1 VYGSSLVRQ
10 SEPVPIVRKDLAMP
24 PRPRSTELPPSTE
37 PMIWH
42 GWGDPAQRHG
52 LPEGAEDFL
61 ADRIGGLGGATP
73 PVALEDVRVGASELS
88 DAQRRALVD
97 VVGREHVRDDHR
109 TRVEHAGGKS
119 YPDLLRRR
127 QGDAVAA
134 PDAVVL
140 PASHEEVVRLLSA
153 CAEQHVAVVPFGGG
167 TSVVGG
173 VEPERG
179 GFSALISLDLSRMD
193 ALLDLDEESG
203 IATFQPG
210 LRGPHAE
217 ALLRERGLTLGH
229 FPQSYAYATLG
240 GYVATRSAGQA
251 STGYGRIDDLVVGA
265 RLATPSGELRAGHGA
280 GSAAGPD
287 LLALVTGS
295 EGTLGVLTEVRL
307 KVRPAPEVELHE
319 AWVAPS
325 FASGAATLRALV
337 QAGVAPTITRLSD
350 EDETATALAQQ
361 RGLKT
366 AALRRYLGL
375 RGIDRP
381 CLVILGWEGTETGVE
396 RDRAAAHDLLDG
408 RRLVRLGRSA
418 GSSWARSRFQGPYL
432 RDELMDRGVMVETLE
447 TAASWSRLG
456 ELYLAVR
463 GALTQTL
470 AERGTPPLV
479 MCHISH
485 LYPTGASLYFTWVA
499 RQRVGGELDQWH
511 EAKTAAS
518 DAIIA
523 HGGTITHHHAVGTD
537 HRAWMTDEI
546 GDLGV
551 AVLRAVKDRL
561 DPGGICN
568 PGKLLPLGADD
579 VLPNPA
585 SGRSR

>member
-1 VYGSSLVRQ
+1 
-10 SEPVPIVRKDLAMP
+10 MP
-24 PRPRSTELPPSTE
+24 SRPRSTELAPSRE

-42 GWGDPAQRHG
+42 GWGDPGERHG
-52 LPEGAEDFL
+52 LPDGAEGFL
-61 ADRIGGLGGATP
+61 ADRIGGLGDDTP
-73 PVALEDVRVGASELS
+73 PVPLDEVRVAPSALS
-88 DAQRRALVD
+88 DRQRRAVED
-97 VVGREHVRDDHR
+97 VVGAEFVLDDHR

-134 PDAVVL
+134 PDAIVL
-140 PASHEEVVRLLSA
+140 PASHDEVAALLEA
-153 CAEQHVAVVPFGGG
+153 CARHEIAVVPFGGG

-179 GFSALISLDLSRMD
+179 GFTALVSLDLSRMD
-193 ALLDLDEESG
+193 QLLHLDEESR

-217 ALLRERGLTLGH
+217 ALLRERGYTLGH

-265 RLATPSGELRAGHGA
+265 RCATPSGELRAGHGA

-287 LLALVTGS
+287 MLAMITGS
-295 EGTLGVLTEVRL
+295 EGVLGVVTEVALR
-307 KVRPAPEVELHE
+307 VSPAPEIEVHE

-350 EDETATALAQQ
+350 EDESATALAQQ
-361 RGLKT
+361 GGVKV

-375 RGIDRP
+375 RGIQRP
-381 CLVILGWEGTETGVE
+381 CMVILGWEGTEAGAE
-396 RDRAAAHDLLDG
+396 RDRAAAHELLAS
-408 RRLVRLGRSA
+408 RRIVRLGRSA
-418 GSSWARSRFQGPYL
+418 GGSWAKGRFHGPYL

-447 TAASWSRLG
+447 TATSWARLG

-470 AERGTPPLV
+470 AGGGTPPLV
-479 MCHISH
+479 LCHISH

-499 RQRVGGELDQWH
+499 RQRPGAELEQWH

-518 DAIIA
+518 DAIVA

-546 GDLGV
+546 GSLGV
-551 AVLRAVKDRL
+551 DVLRAVKDRL
-561 DPGGICN
+561 DPAGICN
-568 PGKLLPLGADD
+568 PGKLLPVGADD
-579 VLPNPA
+579 ELPRHGA
-585 SGRSR
+585 SARP